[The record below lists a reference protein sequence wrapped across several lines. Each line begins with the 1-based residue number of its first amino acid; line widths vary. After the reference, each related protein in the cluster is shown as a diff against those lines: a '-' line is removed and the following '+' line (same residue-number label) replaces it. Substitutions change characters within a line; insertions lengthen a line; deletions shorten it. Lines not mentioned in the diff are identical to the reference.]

1 MASET
6 LVDSEIEGGL
16 NLLRV
21 LDAAGFDVRAA
32 LWAYYSTEERWR
44 FIIATEHGERDK
56 REPYLAAAEAIARE
70 RKLNPDEN
78 ILSLDRVRITGL
90 KDPVVT
96 GFRSYLKK
104 DVSRTERLSNTLV
117 NGIYIENAI
126 IHRLAA

>member
-21 LDAAGFDVRAA
+21 LDAAGLDVRAA
-32 LWAYYSTEERWR
+32 LWAYYSSEERWR
-44 FIIATEHGERDK
+44 FIIATEDAERGKGD
-56 REPYLAAAEAIARE
+56 PYRDAAAAIARE
-70 RKLNPDEN
+70 RKLNPDRN
-78 ILSLDRVRITGL
+78 ILSLDRVRMTGIN
-90 KDPVVT
+90 DPVVK
-96 GFRSYLKK
+96 GFRSHLNK
-104 DVSRTERLSNTLV
+104 DVTRTERLSNTLV